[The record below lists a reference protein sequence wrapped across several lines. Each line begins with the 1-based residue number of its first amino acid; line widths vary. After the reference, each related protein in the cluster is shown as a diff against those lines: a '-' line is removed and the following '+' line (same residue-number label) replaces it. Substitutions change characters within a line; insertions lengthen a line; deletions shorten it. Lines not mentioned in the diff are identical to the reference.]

1 MPIGLIALALGG
13 FGIGLTEFVIMG
25 LLPEVAAD
33 FQVSEATAGWLISGY
48 ALAVVVGALLLTA
61 AVTRFNRKP
70 VLAVLMVVFVAG
82 NMVSAIAPDYWT
94 MMAGRIIAALSHGA
108 FFGIGAVVAASM
120 VAPTKKA
127 GAIAIMFTGLT
138 AANVLGVPFGTMLG
152 QAAGWRS
159 TFWAITG
166 IGVLALVGILALV
179 PKTGEGPSAAAASV
193 GLRGELRA
201 FRSGQVW
208 FSILV
213 TILGY
218 GGMFGAFTYIAF
230 TLTEV
235 TGFAASTVPWLL
247 ILFGVGLFIGNTIGG
262 KAADKNVDR
271 TLVVVLSVLVVVL
284 VVFALTSAN
293 QPMTIA
299 SMVLL
304 GGFGFAT
311 VPGLQMRV
319 MKYANSAPTLASGAN
334 IGAFNVGN
342 ALGALMG
349 GVTITA
355 GLGYTSPIWAGAVI
369 TLLGLGVMLFAAA
382 KAKRND
388 AVGLADGEPAD
399 AGVAAAGGV
408 AADERS
414 AVGDPVPTAH

>member
-1 MPIGLIALALGG
+1 MPLGLIALALGG

-25 LLPEVAAD
+25 LLPDVAAD
-33 FQVSEATAGWLISGY
+33 FRVSEATAGWLISGY

-61 AVTRFNRKP
+61 AVTRFERKP
-70 VLAVLMVVFVAG
+70 VLAVLMVLFIAG
-82 NMVSAIAPDYWT
+82 NLVSAVAPDYWL
-94 MMAGRIIAALSHGA
+94 MMVGRIIAALAHGA

-159 TFWAITG
+159 TFWAITA
-166 IGVLALVGILALV
+166 IGILALAGILVLV
-179 PKTGEGPSAAAASV
+179 PKTGAGDAAAG

-208 FSILV
+208 LSILV

-230 TLTEV
+230 ILTEV

-247 ILFGVGLFIGNTIGG
+247 ILFGVGLFIGNTAGG
-262 KAADKNVDR
+262 KAADRNVDR
-271 TLVVVLSVLVVVL
+271 TLLVALSALVVVL
-284 VVFALTSAN
+284 VVFALTAGT

-304 GGFGFAT
+304 GGFGFAI

-319 MKYANSAPTLASGAN
+319 MKYATTAPTLASGAN

-342 ALGALMG
+342 ALGAWMG
-349 GVTITA
+349 GVSITA
-355 GLGYTSPIWAGAVI
+355 GLGYTSPIWAGAGI
-369 TLLGLGVMLFAAA
+369 TLLGLAVMVFAATA
-382 KAKRND
+382 AKRHD
-388 AVGLADGEPAD
+388 AGRPGGGPGTAVGID
-399 AGVAAAGGV
+399 AAG
-408 AADERS
+408 ADLEREQELQR
-414 AVGDPVPTAH
+414 A

>member
-1 MPIGLIALALGG
+1 MPIGLLALALGG

-33 FQVSEATAGWLISGY
+33 FRVSEATAGWLISGY

-61 AVTRFNRKP
+61 AVTRFERKP
-70 VLAVLMVVFVAG
+70 VLAVLLVLFIAG
-82 NMVSAIAPDYWT
+82 NLISAIAPDYS
-94 MMAGRIIAALSHGA
+94 MMMIGRIVAALAHGA
-108 FFGIGAVVAASM
+108 FFGIGAVVAADM
-120 VAPTKKA
+120 VAPTRKA

-166 IGVLALVGILALV
+166 IGVLALIGILTLV
-179 PKTGEGPSAAAASV
+179 PRTGRGDAAARAASG

-208 FSILV
+208 LSILV

-247 ILFGVGLFIGNTIGG
+247 ILFGVGLFIGNTVGG
-262 KAADKNVDR
+262 KAADRNVDR
-271 TLVVVLSVLVVVL
+271 TLLVVLAVLVVIL
-284 VVFALTSAN
+284 VAFALTAGN
-293 QPMTIA
+293 QPLTIA
-299 SMVLL
+299 SIVLM

-319 MKYANSAPTLASGAN
+319 MKYASSAPTLASGAN

-342 ALGALMG
+342 ALGAWLG

-355 GLGYTSPIWAGAVI
+355 GLGYTSPIWAGAAI
-369 TLLGLGVMLFAAA
+369 TLLGVGVMAFAAA
-382 KAKRND
+382 SAKRRGKD
-388 AVGLADGEPAD
+388 RTTAAASAPAVAEEPA
-399 AGVAAAGGV
+399 V
-408 AADERS
+408 
-414 AVGDPVPTAH
+414 VG

>member
-1 MPIGLIALALGG
+1 MPIGLLALALGG

-33 FQVSEATAGWLISGY
+33 FSVSEATAGWLISGY

-61 AVTRFNRKP
+61 AVTRFERKP
-70 VLAVLMVVFVAG
+70 VLAVLLVLFIAG
-82 NMVSAIAPDYWT
+82 NLVSAVAPDYS
-94 MMAGRIIAALSHGA
+94 MMMIGRIIAALAHGA
-108 FFGIGAVVAASM
+108 FFGIGAVVAADM

-166 IGVLALVGILALV
+166 IGVLALVGILTLV
-179 PKTGEGPSAAAASV
+179 PKTGHGDTAPG
-193 GLRGELRA
+193 GLRSELKA

-208 FSILV
+208 LSILV

-247 ILFGVGLFIGNTIGG
+247 ILFGVGLFIGNTVGG
-262 KAADKNVDR
+262 KAADRNVDR
-271 TLVVVLSVLVVVL
+271 TLLVVLAVLVLIL
-284 VVFALTSAN
+284 VAFALTAGN
-293 QPMTIA
+293 QPLTIA
-299 SMVLL
+299 SIVLM

-319 MKYANSAPTLASGAN
+319 MKYASSAPTLASGAN

-342 ALGALMG
+342 ALGAWLG

-355 GLGYTSPIWAGAVI
+355 GLGYTSPIWAGAAI
-369 TLLGLGVMLFAAA
+369 TLLGLGVMAFAAA
-382 KAKRND
+382 DAKRRTS
-388 AVGLADGEPAD
+388 
-399 AGVAAAGGV
+399 AAARAESTTADPS
-408 AADERS
+408 AA
-414 AVGDPVPTAH
+414 AVDPAAVDVPTLVDAPAGAR

>member
-1 MPIGLIALALGG
+1 MPLGLIALALGG

-25 LLPEVAAD
+25 LLPDVAAD
-33 FQVSEATAGWLISGY
+33 FRVSEATAGWLISGY

-61 AVTRFNRKP
+61 AVTRFERKP
-70 VLAVLMVVFVAG
+70 VLAVLMVLFIAG
-82 NMVSAIAPDYWT
+82 NLVSAVAPDYWL
-94 MMAGRIIAALSHGA
+94 MMVGRIIAALAHGA

-159 TFWAITG
+159 TFWAITA
-166 IGVLALVGILALV
+166 IGILALAGILVLV
-179 PKTGEGPSAAAASV
+179 PKTGAGDAAAG

-208 FSILV
+208 LSILV

-247 ILFGVGLFIGNTIGG
+247 ILFGVGLFIGNTAGG
-262 KAADKNVDR
+262 KAADRNVDR
-271 TLVVVLSVLVVVL
+271 TLLVALSALVVVL
-284 VVFALTSAN
+284 VVFALTAGT

-319 MKYANSAPTLASGAN
+319 MKYATTAPTLASGAN

-342 ALGALMG
+342 ALGAWMG
-349 GVTITA
+349 GVSITA
-355 GLGYTSPIWAGAVI
+355 GLGYTSPIWAGAGI
-369 TLLGLGVMLFAAA
+369 TLLGLAVMVFAATA
-382 KAKRND
+382 AKRHD
-388 AVGLADGEPAD
+388 AGRPRGGPGTAVGTD
-399 AGVAAAGGV
+399 AAG
-408 AADERS
+408 ADLEREQELRR
-414 AVGDPVPTAH
+414 A

>member
-25 LLPEVAAD
+25 LLPQVAAD

-48 ALAVVVGALLLTA
+48 ALAVVVGALVLTA
-61 AVTRFNRKP
+61 AVTRFERKP
-70 VLAVLMVVFVAG
+70 VLAVLMVLFIAG
-82 NMVSAIAPDYWT
+82 NLVSALAPDYWT
-94 MMAGRIIAALSHGA
+94 MMLGRIIAALSHGA
-108 FFGIGAVVAASM
+108 FFGIGAVVAAGM
-120 VAPTKKA
+120 VAPNRKA

-152 QAAGWRS
+152 QATGWRS
-159 TFWAITG
+159 TFWAITVIG
-166 IGVLALVGILALV
+166 IISLVGILTLV
-179 PKTGEGPSAAAASV
+179 PATGSGDAAPG

-208 FSILV
+208 LSIFV

-235 TGFAASTVPWLL
+235 TGFSATTVPWLL
-247 ILFGVGLFIGNTIGG
+247 ILFGVGLFIGNTLGG

-271 TLVVVLSVLVVVL
+271 TLLVVLAVLVLVL
-284 VVFALTSAN
+284 VAFALTSSN
-293 QPMTIA
+293 RPMTIV

-319 MKYANSAPTLASGAN
+319 MKYATTAPTLASGAN

-342 ALGALMG
+342 ALGAWLG

-355 GLGYTSPIWAGAVI
+355 GLGYTSPIWAGAGI
-369 TLLGLGVMLFAAA
+369 TLLGLGVMACAAA
-382 KAKRND
+382 GAKRNSR
-388 AVGLADGEPAD
+388 AGRSDGGPA
-399 AGVAAAGGV
+399 AGVGRPGAAGV
-408 AADERS
+408 ELQRA
-414 AVGDPVPTAH
+414 

>member
-1 MPIGLIALALGG
+1 MPIGLLALALGG

-33 FQVSEATAGWLISGY
+33 FNVSEATAGWLISGY
-48 ALAVVVGALLLTA
+48 ALAVVAGALLLTA
-61 AVTRFNRKP
+61 AVTRFERKP
-70 VLAVLMVVFVAG
+70 VLAVLLVLFIAG
-82 NMVSAIAPDYWT
+82 NLISATALDYPL
-94 MMAGRIIAALSHGA
+94 MMIGRVVAALAHGA
-108 FFGIGAVVAASM
+108 FFGIGAVVAADM

-166 IGVLALVGILALV
+166 VGVLALAGILTLV
-179 PKTGEGPSAAAASV
+179 PRTGRDAAQPG
-193 GLRGELRA
+193 GLRRELSA
-201 FRSGQVW
+201 FRSAQVW
-208 FSILV
+208 LSILV

-247 ILFGVGLFIGNTIGG
+247 ILFGVGLFIGNTLGG
-262 KAADKNVDR
+262 KAADRNVDR
-271 TLVVVLSVLVVVL
+271 TLLVVLAVLVVVL
-284 VVFALTSAN
+284 AAFALSAGN
-293 QPMTIA
+293 QPLTVA
-299 SMVLL
+299 SIVLM

-319 MKYANSAPTLASGAN
+319 MKYANKAPTLASGAN

-342 ALGALMG
+342 ALGAWLG

-355 GLGYTSPIWAGAVI
+355 GLGYTSPIWAGAGI
-369 TLLGLGVMLFAAA
+369 TLLGLGVMAFAAVNA
-382 KAKRND
+382 RRYGAGRTTAEVPA
-388 AVGLADGEPAD
+388 AVGP
-399 AGVAAAGGV
+399 AAAG
-408 AADERS
+408 AS
-414 AVGDPVPTAH
+414 AVESAAAGR

>member
-1 MPIGLIALALGG
+1 MPVGLIALALGG

-61 AVTRFNRKP
+61 AMTRFERKP
-70 VLAVLMVVFVAG
+70 VLAVLMVLFIVG
-82 NMVSAIAPDYWT
+82 NLVSALAPDYWS

-108 FFGIGAVVAASM
+108 FFGIGTVVAANM

-166 IGVLALVGILALV
+166 IGLLALVGILTLV
-179 PKTGEGPSAAAASV
+179 PKTGSGDAAPG
-193 GLRGELRA
+193 GLRSELRA

-208 FSILV
+208 LSILV
-213 TILGY
+213 TVLGY

-235 TGFAASTVPWLL
+235 SGFSAGTVPWLL
-247 ILFGVGLFIGNTIGG
+247 ILFGVGLFIGNTLGG

-271 TLVVVLSVLVVVL
+271 TLLAVLAGLVVVL
-284 VVFALTSAN
+284 VVFALTADS

-319 MKYANSAPTLASGAN
+319 MKYADNAPTLASGAN

-342 ALGALMG
+342 ALGAWLG
-349 GVTITA
+349 GITITA
-355 GLGYTSPIWAGAVI
+355 GLGYTSPIWAGAGT
-369 TLLGLGVMLFAAA
+369 TLLGLAVMAL
-382 KAKRND
+382 
-388 AVGLADGEPAD
+388 
-399 AGVAAAGGV
+399 AAAGAKRIKTLKHAQVPATGTEQT
-408 AADERS
+408 APEP
-414 AVGDPVPTAH
+414 AVR

>member
-33 FQVSEATAGWLISGY
+33 FQVSEAAAGWLISGY

-61 AVTRFNRKP
+61 AVTRFERKP
-70 VLAVLMVVFVAG
+70 VLAVLLVLFIAG
-82 NMVSAIAPDYWT
+82 NLISALAPDYGM
-94 MMAGRIIAALSHGA
+94 MMAGRIIAALAHGA
-108 FFGIGAVVAASM
+108 FFGIGAVVAANM
-120 VAPTKKA
+120 VPPTKKA

-159 TFWAITG
+159 TFWAITV
-166 IGVLALVGILALV
+166 IGVIALAGILALV
-179 PKTGEGPSAAAASV
+179 PKTGHGDTTP
-193 GLRGELRA
+193 GTLRSELRA

-208 FSILV
+208 LSILV

-247 ILFGVGLFIGNTIGG
+247 IVFGVGLFIGNTIGG
-262 KAADKNVDR
+262 KAADRNVDR
-271 TLVVVLSVLVVVL
+271 TLIVVLAVLVVILAAFAFTADNQVL
-284 VVFALTSAN
+284 TV
-293 QPMTIA
+293 A
-299 SMVLL
+299 SLVLM

-319 MKYANSAPTLASGAN
+319 MKYAAGAPTLASGAN

-342 ALGALMG
+342 ALGAWLG

-355 GLGYTSPIWAGAVI
+355 GLGYTSPIWAGAGI
-369 TLLGLGVMLFAAA
+369 TLLGLAVMLIAAA
-382 KAKRND
+382 AARRP
-388 AVGLADGEPAD
+388 AGHQAAPVSIEPASPEP
-399 AGVAAAGGV
+399 AAAL
-408 AADERS
+408 R
-414 AVGDPVPTAH
+414 

>member
-1 MPIGLIALALGG
+1 
-13 FGIGLTEFVIMG
+13 
-25 LLPEVAAD
+25 
-33 FQVSEATAGWLISGY
+33 
-48 ALAVVVGALLLTA
+48 
-61 AVTRFNRKP
+61 
-70 VLAVLMVVFVAG
+70 
-82 NMVSAIAPDYWT
+82 
-94 MMAGRIIAALSHGA
+94 
-108 FFGIGAVVAASM
+108 M
-120 VAPTKKA
+120 VAPNKKA

-159 TFWAITG
+159 TFWGITG

-179 PKTGEGPSAAAASV
+179 PKTGSGDTAPG

-208 FSILV
+208 LSIFV

-235 TGFAASTVPWLL
+235 TGFAATTVPWLL
-247 ILFGVGLFIGNTIGG
+247 ILFGVGLFIGNTLGG

-271 TLVVVLSVLVVVL
+271 TLLVVLAVLVAVL
-284 VVFALTSAN
+284 VVFAVTSNN

-319 MKYANSAPTLASGAN
+319 MKYASSAPTLASGAN

-342 ALGALMG
+342 ALGAWMG

-355 GLGYTSPIWAGAVI
+355 GLGYTSPIWAGAGI
-369 TLLGLGVMLFAAA
+369 TLLGLAVMAFAATAA
-382 KAKRND
+382 KKND
-388 AVGLADGEPAD
+388 AGR
-399 AGVAAAGGV
+399 
-408 AADERS
+408 AADVTSSETELQP
-414 AVGDPVPTAH
+414 A